1 MIAGDDHRSLRRG
14 ELEVLHVP
22 AHAKDGA
29 RRILLARA
37 DAEEETRDLRDTA
50 PYEMP
55 GKLHSARDAEPMVTR
70 LTEPT
75 ALTEHASIIVPAGS
89 VGNLSFPPLTGTG
102 FDWSSFRAYTDS
114 SRGKGQP
121 MPTDLGVTV
130 EDRPG
135 GLADIGEALGNAGIN
150 IEGLCGVGL
159 GDRGVIHLLV
169 EDGAAAR
176 AALEGAG
183 LTVES
188 ESQAIVSE
196 ISGDAGTPGTMGRMA
211 RAVADAGVNMQAVYL
226 ATNNRAVAVTDDN
239 DKARAAL
246 GM

>member
-1 MIAGDDHRSLRRG
+1 
-14 ELEVLHVP
+14 
-22 AHAKDGA
+22 
-29 RRILLARA
+29 
-37 DAEEETRDLRDTA
+37 
-50 PYEMP
+50 
-55 GKLHSARDAEPMVTR
+55 
-70 LTEPT
+70 
-75 ALTEHASIIVPAGS
+75 
-89 VGNLSFPPLTGTG
+89 
-102 FDWSSFRAYTDS
+102 
-114 SRGKGQP
+114 

-130 EDRPG
+130 EDSPG
-135 GLADIGEALGNAGIN
+135 GLADVGEALGNAGIN

-159 GDRGVIHLLV
+159 GDRGVIHVLV

-188 ESQAIVSE
+188 ESEALVNE
-196 ISGDAGTPGTMGRMA
+196 LPSGQVDTPGVMGQMA
-211 RAVADAGVNMQAVYL
+211 RAVADAGVNMRAVYL

>member
-1 MIAGDDHRSLRRG
+1 
-14 ELEVLHVP
+14 
-22 AHAKDGA
+22 
-29 RRILLARA
+29 
-37 DAEEETRDLRDTA
+37 
-50 PYEMP
+50 
-55 GKLHSARDAEPMVTR
+55 
-70 LTEPT
+70 
-75 ALTEHASIIVPAGS
+75 
-89 VGNLSFPPLTGTG
+89 
-102 FDWSSFRAYTDS
+102 
-114 SRGKGQP
+114 

-135 GLADIGEALGNAGIN
+135 GLADVGEALGNAGIN
-150 IEGLCGVGL
+150 IEGLFGIGL

-188 ESQAIVSE
+188 ESEAIVSE
-196 ISGDAGTPGTMGRMA
+196 MSGDVGTPGAMGRMA

-226 ATNNRAVAVTDDN
+226 ATDNRAVAVTDDN

>member
-1 MIAGDDHRSLRRG
+1 MRMS
-14 ELEVLHVP
+14 
-22 AHAKDGA
+22 
-29 RRILLARA
+29 
-37 DAEEETRDLRDTA
+37 
-50 PYEMP
+50 
-55 GKLHSARDAEPMVTR
+55 
-70 LTEPT
+70 
-75 ALTEHASIIVPAGS
+75 
-89 VGNLSFPPLTGTG
+89 
-102 FDWSSFRAYTDS
+102 
-114 SRGKGQP
+114 
-121 MPTDLGVTV
+121 TDLGITV

-188 ESQAIVSE
+188 ESEAIASE
-196 ISGDAGTPGTMGRMA
+196 LPAGQVAAPGVMGKMA
-211 RAVADAGVNMQAVYL
+211 RAVADAGVNMRAVYL
-226 ATNNRAVAVTDDN
+226 ATGNRAVVVTDDN